1 MPDRSGQG
9 GRRTGSL
16 SLNDAFC
23 FLMRRNL
30 VEVVPAITW
39 PPGIV
44 LHNYRPELAE
54 AVHRLMELGYLE
66 GGGRVPALDTW
77 QQRFETDPEYDPSL
91 CFIALDADGIVGVC
105 QCWTSAYIKNL
116 VVHPRAQGRGL
127 GRALLL
133 NAFNVFQQRH
143 EGFVDLKVLEDNVRA
158 QRLYE
163 SCGMYV
169 VRREPVPA

>member
-1 MPDRSGQG
+1 
-9 GRRTGSL
+9 L
-16 SLNDAFC
+16 AEAFC

-30 VEVVPAITW
+30 AEVVPAITW
-39 PPGIV
+39 PQGIV
-44 LHNYRPELAE
+44 LHEYRPELAE
-54 AVHRLMELGYLE
+54 DVHRLMERGYLD
-66 GGGRVPALDTW
+66 GGGRVPALDIW

-91 CFIALDADGIVGVC
+91 CFIAQDADGIVGVC

-116 VVHPRAQGRGL
+116 VVHPRAQRQGL

-133 NAFNVFQQRH
+133 NAFNVFQQRR
-143 EGFVDLKVLEDNVRA
+143 EGFVDLKVLEDNLRA

-163 SCGMYV
+163 SAGMTV